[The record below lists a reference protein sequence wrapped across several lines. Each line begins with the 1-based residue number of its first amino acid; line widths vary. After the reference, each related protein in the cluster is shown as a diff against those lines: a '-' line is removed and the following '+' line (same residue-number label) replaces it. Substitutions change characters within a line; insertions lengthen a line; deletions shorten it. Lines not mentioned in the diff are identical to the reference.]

1 MTEQHDI
8 NPNDPVRVT
17 SDPEMVEKLHDVID
31 GMDVAMVSTRDS
43 SDPNGRLTSRPL
55 STQRQEDT
63 GDVLFLTRRSSAFV
77 RDILADPKVNV
88 AYASK
93 SAWVSLAGTAE
104 VVEDRG
110 LVGELW
116 SKGADMFMD
125 GGPDNPDN
133 IVVRVTGD
141 TAELWGGESIVGAA
155 VSMVKAV
162 TGSKGDDEG
171 ATVVD
176 LD

>member
-88 AYASK
+88 A
-93 SAWVSLAGTAE
+93 
-104 VVEDRG
+104 
-110 LVGELW
+110 
-116 SKGADMFMD
+116 
-125 GGPDNPDN
+125 
-133 IVVRVTGD
+133 
-141 TAELWGGESIVGAA
+141 
-155 VSMVKAV
+155 
-162 TGSKGDDEG
+162 
-171 ATVVD
+171 
-176 LD
+176 

>member
-1 MTEQHDI
+1 M
-8 NPNDPVRVT
+8 
-17 SDPEMVEKLHDVID
+17 
-31 GMDVAMVSTRDS
+31 
-43 SDPNGRLTSRPL
+43 
-55 STQRQEDT
+55 
-63 GDVLFLTRRSSAFV
+63 
-77 RDILADPKVNV
+77 
-88 AYASK
+88 
-93 SAWVSLAGTAE
+93 
-104 VVEDRG
+104 VEDRG
-110 LVGELW
+110 LVAELW